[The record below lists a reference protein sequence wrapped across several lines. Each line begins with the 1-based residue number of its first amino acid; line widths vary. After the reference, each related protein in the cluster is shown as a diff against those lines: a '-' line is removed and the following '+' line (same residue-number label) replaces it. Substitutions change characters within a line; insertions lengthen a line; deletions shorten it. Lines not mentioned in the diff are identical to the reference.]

1 MTSANPDELRA
12 TAETVA
18 RRAGDMVLAGRRE
31 VGVSATTK
39 SSPTDMVTQWDR
51 ASEQMVTGDIALL
64 RPDDGIVGE
73 EGASR
78 QGTTGLTWH
87 VDPIDGTS
95 NFFFDIP
102 LWAVSVG
109 VADETGPLAGAVYA
123 PALGEMWTAARGRG
137 ATLNGRPVSVRTND
151 SLGDALVGTGFSY
164 RLAERPDHARRVAR
178 MVTEVRDI
186 RRLGAAAID
195 LCFVACGRL
204 DVYFEEHLHSWDL
217 IAGQVI
223 ATEAGAL
230 VTGFAG
236 EPVTP
241 DRVLAATPGVHAAFV
256 DLVARTGEPS

>member
-1 MTSANPDELRA
+1 MTSADPDELRA
-12 TAETVA
+12 TAESVA
-18 RRAGDMVLAGRRE
+18 RRAGDMVLEGRRE

-51 ASEQMVTGDIALL
+51 ASEQMVTGDIVRL

-78 QGTTGLTWH
+78 PGTTGLTWH

-109 VADETGPLAGAVYA
+109 VADGAGPLAGAVYA
-123 PALGEMWTAARGRG
+123 PALGEMWSAARGRG
-137 ATLNGRPVSVRTND
+137 ATLDGRAISVRAND
-151 SLGDALVGTGFSY
+151 RLADALVATGFSY
-164 RLAERPDHARRVAR
+164 RIAERPAHALRVAR
-178 MVTEVRDI
+178 IVTEVRDI

-217 IAGQVI
+217 VAGQVI

-241 DRVLAATPGVHAAFV
+241 DRVLAATPGVHRSFV
-256 DLVARTGEPS
+256 ELLTRTEAPA